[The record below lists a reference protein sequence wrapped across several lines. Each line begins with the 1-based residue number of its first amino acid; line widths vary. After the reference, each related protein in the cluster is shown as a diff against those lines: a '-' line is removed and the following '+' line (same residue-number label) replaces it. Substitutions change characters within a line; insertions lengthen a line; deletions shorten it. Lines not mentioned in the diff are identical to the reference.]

1 MHTDRTPV
9 TLRREITPGD
19 VERMMDWMGNPN
31 VTRYLNED
39 KHVTGQLS
47 QLLSTVPGP
56 MLTYHFNRDCRFFL
70 ICPDDNDSVGFVKL
84 KALAAPRTYEIVF
97 AVGEEALW
105 GRGLATGA
113 IRSALRTAFFDW
125 RAGKVVAKIYAENQ
139 RSIRAVKAC
148 SFTCEASHPTLC
160 RYALTMEDYFRRP
173 GH

>member
-47 QLLSTVPGP
+47 RLLSTVPGP

-70 ICPDDNDSVGFVKL
+70 ICIYNKFYVTGIIFPHGIDVLQISVV
-84 KALAAPRTYEIVF
+84 
-97 AVGEEALW
+97 
-105 GRGLATGA
+105 
-113 IRSALRTAFFDW
+113 
-125 RAGKVVAKIYAENQ
+125 N
-139 RSIRAVKAC
+139 
-148 SFTCEASHPTLC
+148 
-160 RYALTMEDYFRRP
+160 
-173 GH
+173 